1 MMLTGLLWSR
11 FVLLGAIVAAAV
23 LLVWAAV
30 TGRG

>member
-30 TGRG
+30 TDRG